1 MASGGC
7 LVQAVDAGKGQRRAH
22 QLQKIAAIG
31 RIVPIRRA
39 VREFIF
45 GESLELLGFGEFF
58 ETLPVEGSA
67 GRFQPSPNL
76 V

>member
-1 MASGGC
+1 MASFGC
-7 LVQAVDAGKGQRRAH
+7 LVQAVTPAKRQRCAH

-31 RIVPIRRA
+31 GIVPIRRA
-39 VREFIF
+39 VGEFVF
-45 GESLELLGFGEFF
+45 DEGLELLGLGEFF
-58 ETLPVEGSA
+58 EALPVQRSL